1 MPTALA
7 VAESE
12 GVSGRDVVTAIVAGY
27 EAIARLG
34 MAAPGAFHARGWHA
48 TSACGTLAAA
58 LTAGTLLRLDARRL
72 ASALGIAGSFA
83 SGLMEFL
90 EDGSAV
96 KRLHAGWAGHAGIV
110 AATLAAGGV
119 SGPASV
125 LEGRFGFYRTFVG
138 TAPLAEVFETLGREW
153 ETPRIGFKPYPC
165 CHLNHAYIDCA
176 LRLREE
182 HRVDPEAIVDIECHV
197 PTGEV
202 PIVCEP
208 RTAKLRPRTTYEAQ
222 FSLPFATAAALLDGR
237 VGLGTFTEA
246 RLGDE
251 RLLGLAARVRHVV
264 DAESTFPNGFPREI
278 TAPLRKVLR
287 GAPNVRYRAGD
298 VAAVD
303 FERKRVRLSDDVELP
318 YDYLVLA
325 TGSTTN
331 YYGNESVRAHALGLK
346 DLGEA
351 LQLRNHVLECLDRAA
366 NATDDNERR
375 RLLNF
380 CIVGGGPTG
389 VEYSGALAELA
400 RLIVP
405 YEYPELPASAL
416 RILLLEGGERLLP
429 MFVPRLSQ
437 YARRELER
445 RGVEVRTNTLVA
457 SADDRG
463 VMLRD
468 GSEIETATMVWT
480 AGVRPNDLLHDKP
493 ERLPVDDH
501 LRLVGA
507 QHVFA
512 IGDVAAA
519 RDKHGNLVKINYDNS

>member
-1 MPTALA
+1 VRP
-7 VAESE
+7 SP
-12 GVSGRDVVTAIVAGY
+12 RVVIVG
-27 EAIARLG
+27 G
-34 MAAPGAFHARGWHA
+34 GFG
-48 TSACGTLAAA
+48 
-58 LTAGTLLRLDARRL
+58 
-72 ASALGIAGSFA
+72 
-83 SGLMEFL
+83 GLQC
-90 EDGSAV
+90 A
-96 KRLHAGWAGHAGIV
+96 K
-110 AATLAAGGV
+110 
-119 SGPASV
+119 
-125 LEGRFGFYRTFVG
+125 
-138 TAPLAEVFETLGREW
+138 
-153 ETPRIGFKPYPC
+153 
-165 CHLNHAYIDCA
+165 A
-176 LRLREE
+176 LRDKPVEVLL
-182 HRVDPEAIVDIECHV
+182 VDRRNYHLFTP
-197 PTGEV
+197 
-202 PIVCEP
+202 
-208 RTAKLRPRTTYEAQ
+208 
-222 FSLPFATAAALLDGR
+222 LLYQ
-237 VGLGTFTEA
+237 VA
-246 RLGDE
+246 SC
-251 RLLGLAARVRHVV
+251 LLNP
-264 DAESTFPNGFPREI
+264 SEI

-298 VAAVD
+298 VAGVD
-303 FERKRVRLSDDVELP
+303 FERKCVRLTDDVELH

-366 NATDDNERR
+366 NATDAHERR

-463 VMLRD
+463 VMLHD

-480 AGVRPNDLLHDKP
+480 AGVRPNDPVHEGA

-507 QHVFA
+507 RNVFA
-512 IGDVAAA
+512 IGDVADV
-519 RDKHGNLVKINYDNS
+519 RDKRGKTLAMVSPPAMQAGRYVARHIVKGDARRAFRYRDKGTLATIGRRAAVGEIGRLRFRGFFGWLAWLVVHIYYLIGFENRIRVLMRWAWYYWRLDRPVRIVVRADPPREG

>member
-1 MPTALA
+1 VRP
-7 VAESE
+7 SP
-12 GVSGRDVVTAIVAGY
+12 RVVIVG
-27 EAIARLG
+27 G
-34 MAAPGAFHARGWHA
+34 GFG
-48 TSACGTLAAA
+48 
-58 LTAGTLLRLDARRL
+58 
-72 ASALGIAGSFA
+72 
-83 SGLMEFL
+83 GLQC
-90 EDGSAV
+90 A
-96 KRLHAGWAGHAGIV
+96 K
-110 AATLAAGGV
+110 
-119 SGPASV
+119 
-125 LEGRFGFYRTFVG
+125 
-138 TAPLAEVFETLGREW
+138 
-153 ETPRIGFKPYPC
+153 
-165 CHLNHAYIDCA
+165 A
-176 LRLREE
+176 LRDKPVEVLL
-182 HRVDPEAIVDIECHV
+182 VDRRNYHLFTP
-197 PTGEV
+197 
-202 PIVCEP
+202 
-208 RTAKLRPRTTYEAQ
+208 
-222 FSLPFATAAALLDGR
+222 LLYQ
-237 VGLGTFTEA
+237 VA
-246 RLGDE
+246 SC
-251 RLLGLAARVRHVV
+251 LLNP
-264 DAESTFPNGFPREI
+264 SEI

-298 VAAVD
+298 VAGVD
-303 FERKRVRLSDDVELP
+303 FERNCVRLTDDVELS

-351 LQLRNHVLECLDRAA
+351 LQLRNHVIECLDRAA
-366 NATDDNERR
+366 NATDDHERR

-416 RILLLEGGERLLP
+416 RILLLEGGDRLLP

-463 VMLRD
+463 VVLQD

-480 AGVRPNDLLHDKP
+480 AGVRPNDPVHEGA

-507 QHVFA
+507 RNVFA

-519 RDKHGNLVKINYDNS
+519 RDKRGKTLAMVSPPAMQAGRYVARHIVKGDARRAFRYRDKGTLATIGRRAAVGEIGRLRFRGFFGWLVWLVVHIYYLIGFENRIRVMMRWAWYYVRLDRPVRIVVRADPPREE

>member
-1 MPTALA
+1 VRP
-7 VAESE
+7 SP
-12 GVSGRDVVTAIVAGY
+12 RVVIVG
-27 EAIARLG
+27 G
-34 MAAPGAFHARGWHA
+34 GFG
-48 TSACGTLAAA
+48 
-58 LTAGTLLRLDARRL
+58 
-72 ASALGIAGSFA
+72 
-83 SGLMEFL
+83 GLQC
-90 EDGSAV
+90 A
-96 KRLHAGWAGHAGIV
+96 K
-110 AATLAAGGV
+110 
-119 SGPASV
+119 
-125 LEGRFGFYRTFVG
+125 
-138 TAPLAEVFETLGREW
+138 
-153 ETPRIGFKPYPC
+153 
-165 CHLNHAYIDCA
+165 A
-176 LRLREE
+176 LRDKP
-182 HRVDPEAIVDIECHV
+182 VDVLLVDRRNYHLFT
-197 PTGEV
+197 P
-202 PIVCEP
+202 
-208 RTAKLRPRTTYEAQ
+208 
-222 FSLPFATAAALLDGR
+222 LLYQ
-237 VGLGTFTEA
+237 VA
-246 RLGDE
+246 SC
-251 RLLGLAARVRHVV
+251 LLNP
-264 DAESTFPNGFPREI
+264 SEI

-298 VAAVD
+298 VAGVD
-303 FERKRVRLSDDVELP
+303 FERKCVRLTDDVELP

-366 NATDDNERR
+366 NATDDHERR

-389 VEYSGALAELA
+389 VEYAGALAELA

-463 VMLRD
+463 VMLHD

-480 AGVRPNDLLHDKP
+480 AGVRPNDPVHEEAD
-493 ERLPVDDH
+493 RLPVDDH

-507 QHVFA
+507 QNVFA
-512 IGDVAAA
+512 IGDVADV
-519 RDKHGNLVKINYDNS
+519 RDKRGKTLAMVSPPAMQAGRYVARHIVKGDARRAFRYRDKGTLATIGRRAAVGEIGRLRFRGFFGWLVWLVVHIYYLIGFENRIRVLMRWAWYYWRLDRPVRIVVRADPPREE